1 MSKRIDL
8 SMSTQPD
15 DLTCGPAC
23 LHSIYQYYRDP
34 IELQAVIDEVEMLA
48 DGGTLAANLGS
59 HALARGYQATIH
71 CFNLMIFDP
80 TWFELEVRDLQ
91 SKLRQQLEIKTN
103 PKLKIGIEGYLRFL
117 DLGGKLLF
125 EDLNPSLLGGYLA
138 KKMPII
144 AGLSATHL
152 YRCSRE
158 NPATT
163 VYDDVGGEPAGH
175 FVVLTGLGEEQEEI
189 MVGDPL
195 SPNPLSSEFEYP
207 VEIHH
212 LISSILL
219 GVVTYDANLL
229 VIQPKHKPW

>member
-1 MSKRIDL
+1 MKKRIDL

-15 DLTCGPAC
+15 DLTCGPTC

-34 IELQAVIDEVEMLA
+34 IELTAVIDEVEMLEE
-48 DGGTLAANLGS
+48 GGTLAANLGC
-59 HALARGYQATIH
+59 HALVRGYQAVIH

-80 TWFELEVRDLQ
+80 TWFDLSGEDLKKKLRKQLEVKTHP
-91 SKLRQQLEIKTN
+91 KLRV
-103 PKLKIGIEGYLRFL
+103 GIEGYLRFL

-125 EDLNPSLLGGYLA
+125 EDLNPSLLGRYVS
-138 KKMPII
+138 KKIPII
-144 AGLSATHL
+144 TGLSATHL

-158 NPATT
+158 NPETS
-163 VYDDVGGEPAGH
+163 VYDDIGGEPAGH
-175 FVVLTGLGEEQEEI
+175 FVILTGYGEDFQEVI
-189 MVGDPL
+189 VGDPL
-195 SPNPLSSEFEYP
+195 SPNPLSAEYEYP

-229 VIQPKHKPW
+229 VIQPKNN